1 MMHYNQLQ
9 IELKTEI
16 EGLDIFSILEVS
28 KSDKKMENG
37 VVKFILL
44 KKLGEAV
51 IDKTVTYDE
60 MTQAL
65 KEIL

>member
-1 MMHYNQLQ
+1 
-9 IELKTEI
+9 
-16 EGLDIFSILEVS
+16 
-28 KSDKKMENG
+28 MENG

-44 KKLGEAV
+44 KRLGEAA